1 MALVPCPLCGK
12 EISEYAVSCPGCGEP
27 IPHYALLV
35 LDDREDWFVL
45 LTYVSEWKGCTRE
58 EAEQW
63 ICAPCVLRR
72 GMTWAEA
79 QETALDLSGCT
90 VQILPEEE
98 ADQLC
103 QTALLRRTRK
113 QEEKPHPLTFWETV
127 KAVMLGGFLLWLI
140 LMLLGGLFFG

>member
-63 ICAPCVLRR
+63 ICEPCVLRR

-79 QETALDLSGCT
+79 QEAAMDLSGCT
-90 VQILPEEE
+90 
-98 ADQLC
+98 C
-103 QTALLRRTRK
+103 LLYTS
-113 QEEKPHPLTFWETV
+113 TV
-127 KAVMLGGFLLWLI
+127 E
-140 LMLLGGLFFG
+140 

>member
-1 MALVPCPLCGK
+1 MMLVPCPLCGK
-12 EISEYAVSCPGCGEP
+12 EISEYAACCPGCGEP

-35 LDDREDWFVL
+35 LDDREDRFVL
-45 LTYVSEWKGCTRE
+45 LNYVSQWKDCTWE

-79 QETALDLSGCT
+79 QEAALDLSDCS
-90 VQILPEEE
+90 VQILLEEE

-113 QEEKPHPLTFWETV
+113 QEEKPIPLTFWETV
-127 KAVMLGGFLLWLI
+127 KAVMVASFLLWLI
-140 LMLLGGLFFG
+140 VMLLGGLFFG